1 MQVYHLGKLQP
12 ANSSSSS
19 GSMSLLWRTNWDEEG
34 GVLDTL
40 CFELQQLA
48 AELDPK
54 PREHEAVLLL
64 GELASYLS
72 DWHTP
77 AQPVARQFAAM
88 TSRVAD
94 ALQLQINKEEQQGND
109 EVVGQLIAKQSR
121 SRMLSLLCYNTGEL
135 AAANVRHMLQ
145 LTAQIKHNDIY
156 FEGDAKIQQDLALL
170 RARCHNAMV
179 RRLPDITAVL
189 AAQPALVT
197 AAVPCVLE
205 QVPDQLAWQ
214 KLHQLKPNA
223 PNDLRHLA
231 SYQAVSS
238 EGSGRQHLYSFNVLD
253 GTVLLDG
260 APPGR
265 LPLEVTSH
273 PKFIRTFGR

>member
-1 MQVYHLGKLQP
+1 
-12 ANSSSSS
+12 
-19 GSMSLLWRTNWDEEG
+19 MSLLWRSNWDEED

-72 DWHTP
+72 DWHAP
-77 AQPVARQFAAM
+77 AQHIARQFAAM

-94 ALQLQINKEEQQGND
+94 ELQLQINKEEQQGND
-109 EVVGQLIAKQSR
+109 DVASQLIAKQSR
-121 SRMLSLLCYNTGEL
+121 SRMLSLMCYNTGEL
-135 AAANVRHMLQ
+135 TADGLQRMLQ
-145 LTAQIKHNDIY
+145 LIAQIKHSDIY
-156 FEGDAKIQQDLALL
+156 FEGDAETQQDLALL
-170 RARCHNAMV
+170 RARCHNVMA
-179 RRLPDITAVL
+179 RRLHDITAVL
-189 AAQPALVT
+189 VDQPVLVT
-197 AAVPCVLE
+197 AAVRCVLE
-205 QVPDQLAWQ
+205 QVPNQLIWQ
-214 KLHQLKPNA
+214 QLQQFNSSQ
-223 PNDLRHLA
+223 LRQLA
-231 SYQAVSS
+231 SYQAVFSDSS
-238 EGSGRQHLYSFNVLD
+238 GQQHLYSFNVLD

-273 PKFIRTFGR
+273 PLFIRTFGR